1 MDENVHTFKAR
12 LVAKGFK
19 QTHGV
24 DYDETFSP
32 VPMLKSIRILLAIT
46 MYYDYK
52 ICQMDV
58 KTTLL
63 NRELLEGVFMT

>member
-1 MDENVHTFKAR
+1 MDENVHTFKAQ

-46 MYYDYK
+46 TYYDYK

-63 NRELLEGVFMT
+63 NGKFLEGVYMT